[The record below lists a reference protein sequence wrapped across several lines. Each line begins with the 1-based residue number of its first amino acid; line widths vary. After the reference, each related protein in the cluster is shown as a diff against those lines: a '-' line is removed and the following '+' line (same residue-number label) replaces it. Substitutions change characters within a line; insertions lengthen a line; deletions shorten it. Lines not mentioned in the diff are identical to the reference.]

1 MELTHFAVFLE
12 NTRGKRMDTKN
23 VYEERRK

>member
-1 MELTHFAVFLE
+1 MELTNFAIFIEALG
-12 NTRGKRMDTKN
+12 GKRMDTKN